1 MGLVGLSIAVLSLS
15 STAPA
20 ALIGVL
26 PACPTE
32 TAHCVRVV
40 LHVAVDARGEFAQ
53 TPAWVAS
60 EFENANRLFAPLGV
74 GFEVERVETL
84 PPGHDV
90 VSSRQDRDGLGH
102 GRVSK
107 GRIHV
112 FLVGR
117 LDNVDESGAINGVHW
132 RDRRARGQHWVIVA
146 ARARSVTLGHEIGHY
161 LTLPHSTVRDSVMNV
176 GPDREPEAALHF
188 TDEELARMRRAVRRM
203 RASGDV

>member
-1 MGLVGLSIAVLSLS
+1 MGLAGLSIAVLSLS
-15 STAPA
+15 SAAPA
-20 ALIGVL
+20 ALTGVL
-26 PACPTE
+26 PACPAE
-32 TAHCVRVV
+32 TAHCVRVI

-74 GFEVERVETL
+74 GFDVERVEAL
-84 PPGHDV
+84 PPGHEV
-90 VSSRQDRDGLGH
+90 VASREDRDRLGH
-102 GRVSK
+102 GRISR

-112 FLVGR
+112 FLVER

-132 RDRRARGQHWVIVA
+132 RDRRARDRHWVIVA

-161 LTLPHSTVRDSVMNV
+161 LTLPHTTVRESVMNV
-176 GPDREPEAALHF
+176 GPDREQETLLHF